1 MWAIFPAIRPLISP
15 TGLLSLILDVV
26 GPSASI
32 RWNRPPR
39 KRRSLMKKRQI
50 RPNHAD
56 ILLAPFL
63 AASQLGAQLIQ
74 KLRLQSFAC
83 ELRRLFRIVR
93 LPLFV
98 RKLTANSVS
107 PNRF

>member
-1 MWAIFPAIRPLISP
+1 
-15 TGLLSLILDVV
+15 
-26 GPSASI
+26 
-32 RWNRPPR
+32 
-39 KRRSLMKKRQI
+39 MKKRQI

-107 PNRF
+107 PNRFHLRSCEIDSYCPRPYPDSGGLPTVLRNIQVESYQTA